1 MKNQILSII
10 SAITILFVVI
20 SCSTEP
26 DNKQQLNNEFDYSIY
41 ENNKLQLHSLV
52 NRINNKTYRYESI
65 SKLEQATITINEINK
80 EFNSNLELN
89 NLDLDVINSNN
100 INENWEEFYL
110 NNGYIEQQ
118 QIDLINQFKIDVVQT
133 DFNNAISNLESS
145 ILELNL
151 NDRQFQEYNLF
162 INTLYIM
169 NDYFVNYESLGT
181 KTTVLAREK
190 PSWFADAG
198 CAVAVAANA
207 VSTYGLVACAIPNPT
222 SPAGCTVAVVGKVLS
237 FAGIIFGC

>member
-52 NRINNKTYRYESI
+52 NRINDKTYRSESI
-65 SKLEQATITINEINK
+65 SKLEQATITINEINE

-118 QIDLINQFKIDVVQT
+118 QIDLINQFKMDVVQT

-190 PSWFADAG
+190 PSWFADA
-198 CAVAVAANA
+198 VAANA
-207 VSTYGLVACAIPNPT
+207 VATYGLVACAIPNPT
-222 SPAGCTVAVVGKVLS
+222 SPAGCTVAVVGKALS

>member
-52 NRINNKTYRYESI
+52 NRINDKTYRSESI
-65 SKLEQATITINEINK
+65 SKLEQATITINEINE

-118 QIDLINQFKIDVVQT
+118 QIDLINQFKMDVVQT

-207 VSTYGLVACAIPNPT
+207 VATYGLVACAIPNPT
-222 SPAGCTVAVVGKVLS
+222 SPAGCTVAVVGKALS

>member
-1 MKNQILSII
+1 M
-10 SAITILFVVI
+10 
-20 SCSTEP
+20 
-26 DNKQQLNNEFDYSIY
+26 
-41 ENNKLQLHSLV
+41 
-52 NRINNKTYRYESI
+52 
-65 SKLEQATITINEINK
+65 
-80 EFNSNLELN
+80 
-89 NLDLDVINSNN
+89 
-100 INENWEEFYL
+100 
-110 NNGYIEQQ
+110 
-118 QIDLINQFKIDVVQT
+118 DVVQT

-207 VSTYGLVACAIPNPT
+207 VATYGLVACAIPNPT
-222 SPAGCTVAVVGKVLS
+222 SPAGCTVAVVGKALS